1 MTNPLLTALAVL
13 PLAALAQTVASA
25 SGTNVVYT
33 SGVVTNRAWVRHVA
47 TATGRDFATLR
58 DRTGTFASAADV
70 AALRATTERLGE
82 IEAAWSNGF
91 ARGHAELQSRLSQT
105 PTDGVMLGLQF
116 PPPPDAS
123 RRALEM
129 YVVGTAYD
137 GGYDYFLVNFSRP
150 LSVKPNIEVP
160 YVWNGGFTTNRVAG
174 TWDFGAS
181 RWTNVVSLAQSGIA
195 YTNVHTLRVERP
207 AALAGVPCNLNP
219 HVLFGRRGAG
229 VTWGSIVL
237 TVNGRPTYGGTLTN
251 AADGTFMQ
259 IYNGAILAPGI
270 QGGSQ

>member
-1 MTNPLLTALAVL
+1 MTNPLLAALAVL

-25 SGTNVVYT
+25 FDTNLVYT
-33 SGVVTNRAWVRHVA
+33 SGVVTNRAWVRHVV

-58 DRTGTFASAADV
+58 DKMGTFASAADV
-70 AALRATTERLGE
+70 AALHETTEHLGE

-91 ARGHAELQSRLSQT
+91 ARGHADLQSRLSQT
-105 PTDGVMLGLQF
+105 PTNGIMVGLQF
-116 PPPPDAS
+116 PPPSDAS

-129 YVVGTAYD
+129 YVVGTTYE

-174 TWDFGAS
+174 TWDFDTF
-181 RWTNVVSLAQSGIA
+181 RWTNVVSLAQNGIA

-219 HVLFGRRGAG
+219 HGLFGRRGTG
-229 VTWGSIVL
+229 VTWGNIVL
-237 TVNGRPTYGGTLTN
+237 TVNGRPTYSGTLTN
-251 AADGTFMQ
+251 AAAGTFMHV
-259 IYNGAILAPGI
+259 YNGAILAPGI
-270 QGGSQ
+270 QGGNQ